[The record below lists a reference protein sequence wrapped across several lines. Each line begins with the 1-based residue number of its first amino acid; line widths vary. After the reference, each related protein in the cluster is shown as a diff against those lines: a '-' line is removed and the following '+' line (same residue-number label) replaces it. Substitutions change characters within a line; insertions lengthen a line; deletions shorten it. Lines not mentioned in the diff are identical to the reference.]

1 MPKVQS
7 CNADSAILRAAIEKS
22 RKSRNPL
29 CYPSS
34 QLWRFGK
41 FDRPVKYGFFRRSN
55 FLAKRDSRRSESLA
69 SLTQCCTL
77 CMVLSYSLSLAVS
90 KAEATKAKNENHFAK
105 AAADIRAPPWT
116 LSREVLQG
124 GAYLHAGVAKLLPL
138 DTEALLVAEL
148 AKVGTPR
155 DWNGPTA
162 AIQVYASM
170 GA

>member
-1 MPKVQS
+1 
-7 CNADSAILRAAIEKS
+7 
-22 RKSRNPL
+22 
-29 CYPSS
+29 
-34 QLWRFGK
+34 
-41 FDRPVKYGFFRRSN
+41 
-55 FLAKRDSRRSESLA
+55 
-69 SLTQCCTL
+69 
-77 CMVLSYSLSLAVS
+77 MVLSYSLSLAVS

-105 AAADIRAPPWT
+105 ATADIRAPPWT
-116 LSREVLQG
+116 LSREVLQD